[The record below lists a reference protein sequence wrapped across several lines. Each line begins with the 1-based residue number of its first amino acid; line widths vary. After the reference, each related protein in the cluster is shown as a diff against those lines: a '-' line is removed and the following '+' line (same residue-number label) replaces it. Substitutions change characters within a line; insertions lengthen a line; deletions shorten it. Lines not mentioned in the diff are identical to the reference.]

1 MGNSMTFWTL
11 GTVMSEA
18 TSLIGNRADISA
30 SRASF
35 YANHAAIDIQI
46 AVEPLDLEGIATSS
60 TTSGENR
67 IALPTDFYDV
77 LDLYNISITPPQP
90 VVKWNYYDIDSA
102 QTTTGPPTNYLS
114 FSSYLQLWP
123 SPDSSYSLQLRYQVR
138 PSVMTSL
145 TAIPSFDTRF
155 GMCWLY
161 RTAEF
166 LADAVKD
173 YETALVMRQKF
184 LSTLATIPSDLAL
197 RQRDRNGQNIRFA
210 TRPTRERFLNFDES
224 ITYPLSIFG
233 P

>member
-1 MGNSMTFWTL
+1 MALWTL
-11 GTVMSEA
+11 GTVLSEA
-18 TSLIGNRADISA
+18 TSIIGNRDDISQ

-35 YANHAAIDIQI
+35 YANQAAIDVQI
-46 AVEPLDLEGIATSS
+46 AIEPLDLEGIATSS

-67 IALPTDFYDV
+67 IALPTDFYAV
-77 LDLYNISITPPQP
+77 LDLYNTSITPPQALT
-90 VVKWNYYDIDSA
+90 KWNWYDTDSA
-102 QTTTGPPTNYLS
+102 QTSLGAPTNYLS

-138 PSVMTSL
+138 PSVMTAL

-161 RTAEF
+161 RTAEY
-166 LADAVKD
+166 LADSVKD
-173 YETALVMRQKF
+173 YETALMMRNKF
-184 LSTLATIPSDLAL
+184 LSTLATMPSDLAL
-197 RQRDRNGQNIRFA
+197 RQRDRNGQNIRFG

-224 ITYPLSIFG
+224 VGFPPGIYG